1 MRAKKVVCY
10 LFRTGIFMCS
20 ILVIPHNGLYIK
32 KKLKKKKGIFICEK
46 KKIRV
51 FLYAVKKVT
60 FFFLLRDK
68 SFKNGQISKR
78 FSII

>member
-32 KKLKKKKGIFICEK
+32 KKLKKRKEFLFVK